1 MSYSK
6 ILNPKTNRL
15 ININS
20 RMGKSVIK
28 KYCNALKIYKSKKFG
43 GTSEITREQS
53 AVDCHFEK
61 TFKIQKQDAK
71 LIFFDKKYENEWN
84 IKYTNLIKNT
94 PIIESKKYNIKW
106 NLIIENIND
115 NTKNEYQI
123 QKHALNIN
131 YSEEGEEIDK
141 KNPIKFFDHRKDLLT
156 KTSRINLLRD
166 NNLSPKI
173 LMTNELFDELIT
185 NNKSIKYYFVP
196 IYKEVNVIT
205 WSIFDMLENDYVV
218 ICIINDIIVGRVV
231 CNILKDNNLEAAY
244 TRKDIMHPNMNLY
257 IANVDVHPSFQ
268 GKGLCRPLL
277 SYAINILK
285 MLGYKMLFIKN
296 WSESY
301 GGLPACICYYKSGIE
316 NNYSVKYAD
325 RGINLVNRDLVGFK
339 EMTNTSCSNI
349 PHPSNYYYVLN

>member
-141 KNPIKFFDHRKDLLT
+141 KNPIKFLT
-156 KTSRINLLRD
+156 IE
-166 NNLSPKI
+166 KI
-173 LMTNELFDELIT
+173 
-185 NNKSIKYYFVP
+185 Y
-196 IYKEVNVIT
+196 
-205 WSIFDMLENDYVV
+205 
-218 ICIINDIIVGRVV
+218 
-231 CNILKDNNLEAAY
+231 
-244 TRKDIMHPNMNLY
+244 
-257 IANVDVHPSFQ
+257 
-268 GKGLCRPLL
+268 
-277 SYAINILK
+277 
-285 MLGYKMLFIKN
+285 
-296 WSESY
+296 
-301 GGLPACICYYKSGIE
+301 
-316 NNYSVKYAD
+316 
-325 RGINLVNRDLVGFK
+325 
-339 EMTNTSCSNI
+339 
-349 PHPSNYYYVLN
+349 